1 MKIRRY
7 IMTLGV
13 WILLLFCGG
22 CMRGGQETTTEVYD
36 PYAQSANAIAVIK
49 AMDLDAGTM
58 SFVSVSDGKEYHLLY
73 NNGVDVRN
81 KYKEI
86 MAGSQLKTG
95 QIVDIVY
102 NTLNNKLLEIRINPD
117 AWEVRDISGF
127 EFDAANRQAT
137 ILNQI
142 YQYNNDLIIASGEE
156 LLQSNEICKEDLLTA
171 RGYGGKLCSL
181 TVDLGHG
188 YVRLENYDT
197 YIGGMIEI
205 GYDVIVPVTD
215 DMLLTVREGNYKLK
229 ITKGEHSGYKNIVV
243 TKDQESV
250 ANLMEL
256 QIAPDPVGQLFFNVT
271 PDTAK
276 VVVDGEEINTA
287 EVIDLTY
294 GKHHVRV
301 SADGYDTKEGYFKVD
316 AAYKIFNITLVRTDD
331 SSTSG
336 TTASGNTGTAT
347 TRSGIGIVTT
357 ESAEK
362 STEASTSATTTST
375 ATGTDKS
382 TSTASTTSTS
392 SGSTGTTEASTGTTE
407 IKKTKNTVTIKAP
420 VGAYCY
426 VDGDL
431 KGTVPCT
438 FEKTIGSHVL
448 TFSMDGYLIKSY
460 TIQCVDDGKDE
471 SYFFADLKKMEK

>member
-1 MKIRRY
+1 MKIKKY
-7 IMTLGV
+7 VGIWMLG
-13 WILLLFCGG
+13 LLLLICVG
-22 CMRGGQETTTEVYD
+22 CTRGGQGDTTETYD
-36 PYAQSANAIAVIK
+36 PYAQSADAIAVIK
-49 AMDLDAGTM
+49 SMDLDAGTM
-58 SFVSVSDGKEYHLLY
+58 SFVSVSDGKEYNLLY
-73 NNGVDVRN
+73 NSGVDVRN

-86 MAGSQLKTG
+86 MAASQLKTG

-102 NTLNNKLLEIRINPD
+102 NTLNNKLLKIQIDAD

-156 LLQSNEICKEDLLTA
+156 LLQTNEICKEDLLTA

-205 GYDVIVPVTD
+205 GYDVIVPVTE

-229 ITKGEHSGYKNIVV
+229 ITKGDHSGYKNIAV

-250 ANLMEL
+250 ANLLEL
-256 QIAPDPVGQLFFNVT
+256 QIAPDSIGKMFFNVT
-271 PDTAK
+271 PATAK
-276 VVVDGEEINTA
+276 VMVDGEVIDTA

-294 GKHHVRV
+294 GKHHIKV

-316 AAYKIFNITLVRTDD
+316 AAYKIFNIELTATTD
-331 SSTSG
+331 SSSSG
-336 TTASGNTGTAT
+336 TTAASGTTTAT
-347 TRSGIGIVTT
+347 TASGMGIITTATT
-357 ESAEK
+357 EE
-362 STEASTSATTTST
+362 STSSGQTTETSTGTDKTTST
-375 ATGTDKS
+375 AS
-382 TSTASTTSTS
+382 TASTASTTSTAS
-392 SGSTGTTEASTGTTE
+392 ATTEATTGTTE
-407 IKKTKNTVTIKAP
+407 IKKTNNTVTIKAP

-431 KGTVPCT
+431 KGKVPCT
-438 FEKTIGSHVL
+438 FEKTIGSHIL

-460 TIQCVDDGKDE
+460 TIQCTDDGKDE
-471 SYFFADLKKMEK
+471 SYFFADLKKMQE